1 LAAQQTQIILNL
13 TSLTQFAALS
23 TPPVVSNIQ
32 GAIKTPVQPPAG
44 ASGAGAAAGRQILPG
59 LERRVVDIPPATETR
74 LIQDEVVVQIASNV
88 TPDRLQAAVRR
99 LGLTVIASESLVNA
113 GSTVVR
119 LKITNGKTP
128 AAAIQSMANVGMA
141 AIVQPNYVY
150 NLDQAEQAPATRGDP
165 AQQQGDAAQYILEKL
180 KMLDV
185 HRMVRGANV
194 PIAVI
199 DSEID
204 FTHPDLVGVVAQ
216 RFSAVGGAPEKPHPH
231 GTGMAG
237 AMAARQRV
245 LGTAP
250 AARLLAV
257 HAFSSNTAKAEST
270 TFNILKGIDWAVGQ
284 GARVINMSF
293 AGPADPSLQRS
304 LKLAYDKG
312 IVLVAAAGNAGA
324 KSPPLFPGAD
334 PLVIAVTA
342 TDVDDKLFTG
352 ANRGKYISVAAPGVD
367 ILVPAPENAYQL
379 TTGTSV
385 AAAEVSGIVALLLER
400 NPKLT
405 PADIRR
411 ILTASAR
418 RLGPGE
424 RDDNFGAGLID
435 PLKALQLAE
444 PRTAATT
451 PPAAPSPTL
460 RQR

>member
-1 LAAQQTQIILNL
+1 
-13 TSLTQFAALS
+13 
-23 TPPVVSNIQ
+23 
-32 GAIKTPVQPPAG
+32 
-44 ASGAGAAAGRQILPG
+44 
-59 LERRVVDIPPATETR
+59 VDIPPATEIR
-74 LIQDEVVVQIASNV
+74 LIQDEVVVQIASSV

-99 LGLTVIASESLVNA
+99 LGLTVIASESLTNS

-128 AAAIQSMANVGMA
+128 AGAIQSMANVGMA

-150 NLDQAEQAPATRGDP
+150 NLDQAAAEQAPAARGDTG
-165 AQQQGDAAQYILEKL
+165 QQGDSAQYILEKL

-194 PIAVI
+194 TIAVI

-204 FTHPDLVGVVAQ
+204 ATHPDLMGVVAQ

-237 AMAARQRV
+237 AIAARQKV

-257 HAFSSNTAKAEST
+257 HAFSSNAAKAEST

-293 AGPADPSLQRS
+293 AGPKDPSLERS
-304 LKLAYDKG
+304 LRLAYDKG
-312 IVLVAAAGNAGA
+312 IVLIAAAGNAGA

-334 PLVIAVTA
+334 PNVIAVTA
-342 TDVDDKLFTG
+342 TDVDDKLFIG
-352 ANRGKYISVAAPGVD
+352 ANRGKYVSVAAPGVD
-367 ILVPAPENAYQL
+367 ILVPAPENNYQL

-424 RDDNFGAGLID
+424 RDDNFGSGLID
-435 PLKALQLAE
+435 PLKALQLAD
-444 PRTAATT
+444 PRTATTT
-451 PPAAPSPTL
+451 PVTPTT